1 LTAVPPHA
9 IEQTEF
15 FPGLKMPIRL
25 DNRSSDFAARFDAFL
40 SMKREVSRD
49 IDAAAR
55 EIVDDVAARGDAAL
69 IEATSKFDR
78 LDLTKDRLRIGAAEI
93 DAAAASCDPATID
106 ALKLARDRIE
116 VYHRRQLP
124 KDDRFVDSLGVE
136 LGSRWTAIDAV
147 GLYVP
152 GGSAAYPSSVLMNAI
167 PAKVAGVERIVMV
180 VPSPDGNLNPLV
192 LAAAKLSGITE
203 VYRVGGAQAVAAL
216 AYGTATIKPVAK
228 IVGPGN
234 AYVAAAKRI
243 VFGKVG
249 IDMIAGPSEVLVIAD
264 HTGNADWIA
273 ADLLAQ
279 AEHDANAQSILIT
292 DDETLAKNVERAVES
307 QLATLPRAAIAGPS
321 WDEFGAI
328 ILVRSMDEAVPLA
341 NAIAAEH
348 LEIMTA
354 DAESLSDRIRNAG
367 AIFLGPHTP
376 EAIGDYVG
384 GSNHVLPTARSA
396 RFSSGLGV
404 LDFMKRTSILKC
416 GPDQLRALGPAA
428 MALGVA
434 EGLDAHARSVGL
446 RLNLR

>member
-1 LTAVPPHA
+1 
-9 IEQTEF
+9 
-15 FPGLKMPIRL
+15 MPLRL
-25 DNRSSDFAARFDAFL
+25 DSRSSDFAARFDAFL

-55 EIVDDVAARGDAAL
+55 AIVEDVAARGDAAL
-69 IEATSKFDR
+69 IEATAKFDR
-78 LDLTKDRLRIGAAEI
+78 LDLKAETLRVSVAEI
-93 DAAAASCDPATID
+93 DAATAMCDPKTID

-116 VYHRRQLP
+116 TYHRRQLP
-124 KDDRFVDSLGVE
+124 KDDRFVDPLGVE
-136 LGSRWTAIDAV
+136 LGSRWTAIEAV

-152 GGSAAYPSSVLMNAI
+152 GGSAAYPSSVLMNAV
-167 PAKVAGVERIVMV
+167 PAKVAGVERLVMV
-180 VPSPDGNLNPLV
+180 VPAPDGKLNPLV
-192 LAAAKLSGITE
+192 LAAAKLSGVTE

-307 QLATLPRAAIAGPS
+307 QLATLSRAAIARPS

-328 ILVRSMDEAVPLA
+328 ILVRSMDDAVPLA

-348 LEIMTA
+348 LEIMTT
-354 DAESLSDRIRNAG
+354 DAEALAARIRNAG

-428 MALGVA
+428 MTLGTA